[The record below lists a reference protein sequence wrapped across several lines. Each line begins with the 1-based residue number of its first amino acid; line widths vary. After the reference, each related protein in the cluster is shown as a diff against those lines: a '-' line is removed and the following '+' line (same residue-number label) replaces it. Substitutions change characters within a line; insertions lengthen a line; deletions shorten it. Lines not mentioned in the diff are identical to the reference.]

1 MHSRFRTGHYSG
13 RSPFKNYD
21 SSYYSNRT
29 QGSGMT
35 AHSEHLRKLMDDDT
49 DLYPTGFAELLRGE
63 ERNLRTFKNQ
73 ISR

>member
-1 MHSRFRTGHYSG
+1 
-13 RSPFKNYD
+13 
-21 SSYYSNRT
+21 
-29 QGSGMT
+29 MT